1 VAFST
6 LLRGLVRALTG
17 RPARAE
23 EVDIHTTRG
32 IRVAYSPSP
41 GGTADGGEIVWT
53 WVPFQ
58 ENPGQGK
65 DRPVLVIGRA
75 GRGHAWAMKLTS
87 KAHAGDREYV
97 SLGSGAWDASRR
109 ESWLDLDQ
117 LYRVPDAAVRREAAA
132 LDARTFRR
140 VAAELQRR
148 YGWRI

>member
-1 VAFST
+1 MAFST

-23 EVDIHTTRG
+23 EVDIRTTRG

-41 GGTADGGEIVWT
+41 GGAADGGEIVWT

-58 ENPGQGK
+58 ENPRQGK

-75 GRGHAWAMKLTS
+75 GRAHAWAMKLTS
-87 KAHAGDREYV
+87 KSHVGDREYV

-109 ESWLDLDQ
+109 ESWLDLD
-117 LYRVPDAAVRREAAA
+117 
-132 LDARTFRR
+132 
-140 VAAELQRR
+140 
-148 YGWRI
+148 